1 MRYLLMIIGE
11 LPAEQSEAEA
21 AAEMAAHEAFT
32 GWLIERGWLNGGEAL
47 EPAATA
53 RTVRVRDGQRLVT
66 DGPFAETKEEIGG
79 FYIVDVPTLA
89 EALEAASRLPG
100 VETGAI
106 EVRPIMELG

>member
-11 LPAEQSEAEA
+11 LPAEQTEAEM
-21 AAEMAAHEAFT
+21 AAEMAAHDAFT
-32 GWLIERGWLNGGEAL
+32 GWLVERGWLNGGEAL
-47 EPAATA
+47 QPASTA
-53 RTVRVRDGQRLVT
+53 MTVRLRGGQRLVT

-79 FYIVDVPTLA
+79 FYIVDVPTLDD
-89 EALEAASRLPG
+89 ALEAASRLPG